1 MGPMST
7 AELFVRVVR
16 ATPVAREQDHLHI
29 LVDNNPKIPD
39 RTEALRS
46 GDTAPAVEAL
56 RETARNLERSGAE
69 LIGIPC
75 NTAHVFLSEIR
86 ASVTVP
92 VLDMVDEAAR
102 RARELFGE
110 RTVVGLLATDGT
122 LETGLYHD
130 ALDRRGLVAV
140 APRPGTQA
148 NVMSVIHDVKLRDT
162 LPDCMER
169 LEEAIE
175 DLSEQGATALI
186 PACTEISLVLSRH
199 APELP
204 WLDPLQ
210 VLAEALVREATGR
223 PPLS

>member
-1 MGPMST
+1 MST
-7 AELFVRVVR
+7 ADLFVRVVR
-16 ATPVAREQDHLHI
+16 ATPVAREQDHLRI
-29 LVDNNPKIPD
+29 VVDSNPKIPD

-56 RETARNLERSGAE
+56 RETARNLERAGAE

-75 NTAHVFLSEIR
+75 NTAHAFLSEIR

-102 RARELFGE
+102 RARDLFGE

-130 ALDRRGLVAV
+130 ALDRRGLEAV
-140 APRPGTQA
+140 APRPETQA
-148 NVMSVIHDVKLRDT
+148 NVMSVIHELKLRDVS
-162 LPDCMER
+162 PDCMET

-175 DLSEQGATALI
+175 DLSEQGATALV
-186 PACTEISLVLSRH
+186 PGCTEISLVLSRY

-210 VLAEALVREATGR
+210 ALAEALVREATGR
-223 PPLS
+223 PPPS

>member
-1 MGPMST
+1 MPQKIVGVLGGMGPMST
-7 AELFVRVVR
+7 ADLFVRIVR
-16 ATPVAREQDHLHI
+16 ATPVAREQDHLRM

-39 RTEALRS
+39 RTEALRC

-56 RETARNLERSGAE
+56 RETARDLERSGAE

-75 NTAHVFLSEIR
+75 NTAHAFLSEIR

-92 VLDMVDEAAR
+92 VLDMVE
-102 RARELFGE
+102 
-110 RTVVGLLATDGT
+110 LLATDGT

-140 APRPGTQA
+140 APRPETQA
-148 NVMSVIHDVKLRDT
+148 NVMSVIYEMKLRDVS
-162 LPDCMER
+162 PDCMER
-169 LEEAIE
+169 LEGPIE
-175 DLSEQGATALI
+175 DLSGQGATALI
-186 PACTEISLVLSRH
+186 PGCTEIALVLSRL

-210 VLAEALVREATGR
+210 ALAEALVREATGR
-223 PPLS
+223 PPSS